1 MKLKYI
7 LPIVIAA
14 SCAGG
19 ACAAKKTKARAPKT
33 TPEELLQ
40 QAQAEF
46 TDYNFKGAL
55 EKLEEYEAA
64 LQKAKKPLGD
74 EYHQLLNRVQTGT
87 SMLDRVED
95 VEIIDSLTVDADKF
109 FRYYRLS
116 EPSGR
121 ITDSSALP
129 SDANPSPGSTA
140 YVTENGETAIWSSPD
155 KDGHARLLQSTMLV
169 DGTWEHPTPLGS
181 DLNMGGDAIFP
192 YLMSDGVTLY
202 YASNGEGSL
211 GGYDIFITRN
221 DGEKYL
227 QPQNV
232 GMPYNSPA
240 NDYLLAIDELTG
252 AGWWATDRNAPEGKV
267 TIYVY
272 VPRDVRKNYSVDR
285 EDLVSLAKVNSIAAT
300 REKGRDY
307 SAIVKRI
314 NAIGEN
320 NGNAKDQ
327 GTFAFA
333 LPNGKICKR
342 MGDLR
347 TVEGRRAMKS
357 YLLYA
362 AELQHTRQRTE
373 ALRAQYAK
381 GKRDVADEILQNES
395 RELQLRNELKSK
407 AAEVVNAE
415 CANQ

>member
-46 TDYNFKGAL
+46 TDYNFEGAL
-55 EKLEEYEAA
+55 EKPEEYEAA

-169 DGTWEHPTPLGS
+169 DGT
-181 DLNMGGDAIFP
+181 
-192 YLMSDGVTLY
+192 
-202 YASNGEGSL
+202 
-211 GGYDIFITRN
+211 
-221 DGEKYL
+221 
-227 QPQNV
+227 
-232 GMPYNSPA
+232 
-240 NDYLLAIDELTG
+240 
-252 AGWWATDRNAPEGKV
+252 
-267 TIYVY
+267 
-272 VPRDVRKNYSVDR
+272 
-285 EDLVSLAKVNSIAAT
+285 
-300 REKGRDY
+300 
-307 SAIVKRI
+307 
-314 NAIGEN
+314 
-320 NGNAKDQ
+320 
-327 GTFAFA
+327 
-333 LPNGKICKR
+333 
-342 MGDLR
+342 
-347 TVEGRRAMKS
+347 
-357 YLLYA
+357 
-362 AELQHTRQRTE
+362 
-373 ALRAQYAK
+373 
-381 GKRDVADEILQNES
+381 
-395 RELQLRNELKSK
+395 
-407 AAEVVNAE
+407 
-415 CANQ
+415 